1 MSILTAEDAKSHLNI
16 TTSDDDALLERKIAT
31 AETWVAQHLGYAL
44 DDVDQ
49 FPSGTPEPVLE
60 AVRQLVGHLYADR
73 EGMTAPPDGIHAMLD
88 PFKRVE
94 F

>member
-1 MSILTAEDAKSHLNI
+1 MSILTVEDLKAHLNV
-16 TTSDDDALLERKIAT
+16 SLADDDALIASKIAT
-31 AETWVAQHLGYAL
+31 AEAWVAQHLGYAL

-49 FPSGTPEPVLE
+49 FPNGTPEPILE
-60 AVRQLVGHLYADR
+60 AVRQFVGWAYSDR
-73 EGMTAPPDGIHAMLD
+73 EGMTAPPDGIHALLE

>member
-1 MSILTAEDAKSHLNI
+1 MILTTDDDVLIASKI
-16 TTSDDDALLERKIAT
+16 TT
-31 AETWVAQHLGYAL
+31 AEAWVAQHLGYAL

-60 AVRQLVGHLYADR
+60 AVRLLVGHLYADR
-73 EGMTAPPDGIHAMLD
+73 EGMTAPPDGIHAMLE